1 MSVSQVTKAE
11 EDECRDAVQ
20 ALIASEIM
28 TTPNSNDTTLD
39 DKILDS
45 VHRDGGTLS
54 EVDDDEGFD
63 NTPDPD
69 GEKRNGDADVMEEYS
84 VNDDDDD
91 DDEISP
97 YLKRA
102 MAALNE
108 TSKPLS
114 EARQAISE
122 TYRLL
127 KESDTAIEHYR
138 QTEEGKDQNSV
149 QESQSPVTKQYMNT
163 EQMPESR
170 FDSDVDYQYRNTG
183 DAVSPLFF

>member
-28 TTPNSNDTTLD
+28 ATPNNNDTTLD

-45 VHRDGGTLS
+45 IHEDGGTLS
-54 EVDDDEGFD
+54 EVDNDEGFD
-63 NTPDPD
+63 NTQDSD
-69 GEKRNGDADVMEEYS
+69 SEKQDEDVNVMEEY
-84 VNDDDDD
+84 NDNDND

-102 MAALNE
+102 MAALNG

-127 KESDTAIEHYR
+127 KESDTAMEHYR
-138 QTEEGKDQNSV
+138 QTEGGKDQNSV
-149 QESQSPVTKQYMNT
+149 QESQPPVTQPYMNT
-163 EQMPESR
+163 EQIPVSR
-170 FDSDVDYQYRNTG
+170 FDSDADYQHRNTS